1 LASACQ
7 HDSDVTFD
15 DNGLTS
21 PDTAGSSSGAGS
33 ATGGAE
39 ASGGSAAGGTKAGS
53 GNTAGKASSAGMGGE
68 TADGGKA
75 GSSDGGSN
83 PSGGAGVAGTTQG
96 GTGGKNASG
105 GSGGS
110 GGTANPDPEPVTVD
124 ITDVADT
131 YVSSCYPN
139 ANFGDELTVNVD
151 HDQCTYQGLIK
162 PSLAEIPDAAVV
174 DKATLTLTCTNAG
187 GMINVSYVVG
197 NWTELSVDWNNKPT
211 NGTALGKLDCQE
223 VGPVT
228 IDLTV
233 AVKAWL
239 SGAHDDDGVYL
250 RTENSD
256 GTDFAST
263 QAADEGKWPTLSVTY
278 TLPVK

>member
-21 PDTAGSSSGAGS
+21 PDTAGSSSEAGS

-53 GNTAGKASSAGMGGE
+53 ANTAGKASSAGMGGD

-75 GSSDGGSN
+75 GSSDGGSD

-110 GGTANPDPEPVTVD
+110 ANPDPEPVTVD

-151 HDQCTYQGLIK
+151 HDQCTFQGLIK

-197 NWTELSVDWNNKPT
+197 NWTELNVDWNNKPT

-239 SGAHDDDGVYL
+239 SGAHDDDGIYL

-256 GTDFAST
+256 GTDFASS